1 MQIFFPKEEA
11 NEIRATILP
20 EVAKKFIDL
29 GIEVSIETGLGD
41 NVFVSDTL
49 YEEVGASICTNKS
62 DGFKSA
68 DIVCKIN
75 KPSTEEIQEL
85 KKGTIYISF
94 LDPFNEKQIVSEL
107 ASAEVSSISTVSYT
121 HLTLPTK
128 A

>member
-62 DGFKSA
+62 DGF
-68 DIVCKIN
+68 
-75 KPSTEEIQEL
+75 
-85 KKGTIYISF
+85 ISGLF
-94 LDPFNEKQIVSEL
+94 ESL
-107 ASAEVSSISTVSYT
+107 VSSSNLSFINNS
-121 HLTLPTK
+121 
-128 A
+128 